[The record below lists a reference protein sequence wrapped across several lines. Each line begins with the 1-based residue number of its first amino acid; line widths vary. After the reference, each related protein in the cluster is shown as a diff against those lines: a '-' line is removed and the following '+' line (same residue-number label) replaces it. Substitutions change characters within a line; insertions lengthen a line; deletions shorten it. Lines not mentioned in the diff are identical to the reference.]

1 VVCGDGDVIE
11 RLAALADKSL
21 VQLPSGGAEPRQAM
35 LETIREYARELL
47 EHTDAADEPARRHV
61 EYFLTLAEQTEPHL
75 RGTPGPWLDRLELE
89 EDNLRSALDRLEARG
104 EARLVQRLAGAL
116 WRFWYLRGRLGEGR
130 RRLERALAAS
140 EDATPA
146 RAKALIGATVMA
158 ANTGDEAVA
167 TARAE
172 EAIALADALGDRW
185 SAAYATFMLGNLA
198 PAPVRACE
206 LFEESIRAFRA
217 LGDEHSALLATRH
230 LAFAHEALGERGEAR
245 ALHEQNLARARST
258 GNQRMEASSLGA
270 LADYAMEEGRVDDAI
285 ALLRDSLRIHR
296 ELGDVLDTGVDLCRF
311 AAALAAAGEAV
322 TAARLLAS
330 FATIPDEVSKRR
342 FDVDQLNDET
352 TSRIRAQLS
361 DAAFADAC
369 AEGGELTLDQAVDL
383 ALDGR
388 A

>member
-1 VVCGDGDVIE
+1 
-11 RLAALADKSL
+11 
-21 VQLPSGGAEPRQAM
+21 M

-47 EHTDAADEPARRHV
+47 EHTGAADEPARRHV
-61 EYFLTLAEQTEPHL
+61 EHFLTLAEQAEPHL

-89 EDNLRSALDRLEARG
+89 EDNLRAALDRLEARG
-104 EARLVQRLAGAL
+104 EAPLLQRLAGAL
-116 WRFWYLRGRLGEGR
+116 WRFWYLRGRLNEGR
-130 RRLERALAAS
+130 RRLERALATG
-140 EDATPA
+140 EDVTPA

-158 ANTGDEAVA
+158 ANTGDEAAA

-172 EAIALADALGDRW
+172 EAIGVAQTIGDRW

-198 PAPVRACE
+198 PERLGACA
-206 LFEESIRAFRA
+206 LYDESIRAFRA

-230 LAFAHEALGERGEAR
+230 LAFAHEALGERAEAR
-245 ALHEQNLARARST
+245 ALHEQNLAHARST

-270 LADYAMEEGRVDDAI
+270 LADYAMEEERVDDAI

-311 AAALAAAGEAV
+311 AAALAAGGDAV

-330 FATIPDEVSKRR
+330 FAALPDEAGRGR
-342 FDVDQLNDET
+342 FDVDRLNDKT
-352 TSRIRAQLS
+352 TSRIRAELS
-361 DAAFADAC
+361 DTAFAVAC
-369 AEGGELTLDQAVDL
+369 AEGRELTLDQAVDL

>member
-1 VVCGDGDVIE
+1 
-11 RLAALADKSL
+11 
-21 VQLPSGGAEPRQAM
+21 
-35 LETIREYARELL
+35 
-47 EHTDAADEPARRHV
+47 
-61 EYFLTLAEQTEPHL
+61 
-75 RGTPGPWLDRLELE
+75 
-89 EDNLRSALDRLEARG
+89 
-104 EARLVQRLAGAL
+104 
-116 WRFWYLRGRLGEGR
+116 
-130 RRLERALAAS
+130 
-140 EDATPA
+140 
-146 RAKALIGATVMA
+146 MA
-158 ANTGDEAVA
+158 ANTGDETVA

-172 EAIALADALGDRW
+172 EAIAVADALGDRW

-198 PAPVRACE
+198 PDPVRACV

-230 LAFAHEALGERGEAR
+230 LAFAHEAVGEPAEAR
-245 ALHEQNLARARST
+245 ALHEQNLASARST

-270 LADYAMEEGRVDDAI
+270 LADYAMEEERLDDAI

-330 FATIPDEVSKRR
+330 FATIPDEVSRRR
-342 FDVDQLNDET
+342 FEIDQLNDET

-369 AEGGELTLDQAVDL
+369 AEGRELTLDQAVDL
-383 ALDGR
+383 AFDGR